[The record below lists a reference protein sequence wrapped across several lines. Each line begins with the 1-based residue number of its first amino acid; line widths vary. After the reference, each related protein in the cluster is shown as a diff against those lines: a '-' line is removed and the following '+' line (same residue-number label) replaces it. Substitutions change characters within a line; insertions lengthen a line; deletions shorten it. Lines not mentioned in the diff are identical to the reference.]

1 MTTVD
6 YTKYRAGR
14 KSARRLPI
22 RVCPKCGRKGE
33 RTFFLNAKGQRVERF
48 THKAE
53 VRQVA
58 GFAFLDVTDVCL
70 FVNEEDK
77 QTS

>member
-1 MTTVD
+1 MTLVD

-14 KSARRLPI
+14 KSLHRLPI

-33 RTFFLNAKGQRVERF
+33 RTFFFNGKGQQVERF
-48 THKAE
+48 IHKAV

-58 GFAFLDVTDVCL
+58 GFSFIDTTDVCL
-70 FVNEEDK
+70 FTNEEK
-77 QTS
+77 AS

>member
-1 MTTVD
+1 MTLVD

-14 KSARRLPI
+14 KSLHRLPI

-33 RTFFLNAKGQRVERF
+33 RTSFVNKKGHLVEIF

-53 VRQVA
+53 VKSA
-58 GFAFLDVTDVCL
+58 GGFAFIDPTDTCI
-70 FVNEEDK
+70 FVNEEK
-77 QTS
+77 PS